1 MKILQVVPYFSPAYA
16 FGGPVKVAFQVSR
29 ELVKRGHQVVVWT
42 SDAKDLDS
50 RLTVKPVSIVDGIKV
65 HYMRNLSMIPVKKSK
80 IFITPEL
87 VSKVKEDIKEF
98 DIVHLHEY
106 RSFQNI
112 VVHHYA
118 NKYGVPYVLQACGSL
133 PRIIAKQRLKWI
145 YDVLFGYRLLR
156 DASKVLALSLMEAE
170 QYSEM
175 GVPNEKIAIIPNGID
190 LSDYVDLPPKFS
202 FKENFNIPK
211 DLKIVLYL
219 GRIHEIKGIDF
230 LVKAYAKLI
239 EKFKDILL
247 VVVGPDDGYLDELRG
262 LISSLNIADDVLFT
276 GPLYEK
282 DKFEAYV
289 DADIFVLPSRYET
302 FPNVVLEAYACSKPV
317 IASDVM
323 SIPDIVLHGK
333 TGLLFR
339 AGDKLELGK
348 MISYMLT
355 NTEEAEGMG
364 HKAFKFVEEK
374 FSLEKVVDSIEFLYE
389 TILNEKKGR

>member
-1 MKILQVVPYFSPAYA
+1 LKILQVVPYFSPAYA